1 VRLTKGGFSLPGQTV
16 NVATTQGSLNSASG
30 ITDSNGEAF
39 FILRSRYG
47 FQPTRPTNS
56 SPGTAAITATATV
69 LLPAGSRFVDQ
80 QDPDS
85 RQRLV
90 LGQNTQVTAQALGT
104 RTWVQTDNVII
115 AHKFEDRNFSGVQE
129 EDEPDL
135 AGWQFTLTVAAGAAP
150 VQYTANSDSSGNVYF
165 YSRITGNGTYT
176 VTEALPDGWIGSTPL
191 SQSRT
196 RTDQDL
202 WNQWHANFGNA
213 RYSIIEVSKFL
224 DLNGDGVWDN
234 AGEPAL
240 PGWQF
245 ALYKW
250 LGTDW
255 AQHRGGTTG
264 PDGRVVFTDLAGGQ
278 YKIVERLESR
288 PGYVNT
294 TPLEQIVSL
303 GYPDRM
309 AVTFG
314 NRGALSIS
322 GAKWHDLDGDGVW
335 DAGEPGLPGW
345 TIQLNGGPR
354 GANWITTTT
363 AGGSYAFANL
373 EPGTY
378 TVTES
383 LQVGWSRSAPAGGGY
398 TVVSTGS
405 TQGP

>member
-1 VRLTKGGFSLPGQTV
+1 
-16 NVATTQGSLNSASG
+16 
-30 ITDSNGEAF
+30 
-39 FILRSRYG
+39 
-47 FQPTRPTNS
+47 
-56 SPGTAAITATATV
+56 
-69 LLPAGSRFVDQ
+69 
-80 QDPDS
+80 
-85 RQRLV
+85 
-90 LGQNTQVTAQALGT
+90 
-104 RTWVQTDNVII
+104 
-115 AHKFEDRNFSGVQE
+115 
-129 EDEPDL
+129 
-135 AGWQFTLTVAAGAAP
+135 VAAGAAP

-354 GANWITTTT
+354 GANWTTTT
-363 AGGSYAFANL
+363 
-373 EPGTY
+373 
-378 TVTES
+378 
-383 LQVGWSRSAPAGGGY
+383 
-398 TVVSTGS
+398 VSTGS
-405 TQGP
+405 TQALPAAAMRSPTWSPELTR